1 MPVRFED
8 WGLLLALSLTLNCP
22 VLVPVCVGVKVTLIM
37 HLLLADRLVVHV
49 VADTAKSPVVEIAMP
64 VSATVWLLVKVNVFA
79 GLVLPTTCAG
89 YVALAGV
96 NAAGRIPAPDSVTV
110 CGLLL
115 ALSLTLS
122 VPVLVPVADGVN
134 VTLIVHLPLAARL
147 VVHVVADIAKSP
159 VVEIAMPVNATVW

>member
-1 MPVRFED
+1 
-8 WGLLLALSLTLNCP
+8 
-22 VLVPVCVGVKVTLIM
+22 
-37 HLLLADRLVVHV
+37 
-49 VADTAKSPVVEIAMP
+49 
-64 VSATVWLLVKVNVFA
+64 
-79 GLVLPTTCAG
+79 
-89 YVALAGV
+89 VALAGV

-159 VVEIAMPVNATVW
+159 VVEIAMLVNATVW